1 MGPGPGTLTTRLE
14 ICVVMPCQFQP
25 RHVYKAGQLQV
36 PPMEGVTFQI
46 PEGVGNELERLSS
59 LFGELMAWED
69 NKANRKPED
78 LTTVVV
84 FHLAELYGAFQ
95 LMGTVLGS
103 KCQDKVET
111 ALSVF
116 KSAMDKVI
124 DNLFNDPDKETLEG
138 LDSLLMSVE
147 VSAYILAV
155 ACTLQGSEP
164 QQ

>member
-1 MGPGPGTLTTRLE
+1 
-14 ICVVMPCQFQP
+14 
-25 RHVYKAGQLQV
+25 
-36 PPMEGVTFQI
+36 MEGVTFQI

-69 NKANRKPED
+69 NKANRRPED
-78 LTTVVV
+78 ITTVVV

-103 KCQDKVET
+103 KCQDRIET

-116 KSAMDKVI
+116 KGAMDKVI
-124 DNLFNDPDKETLEG
+124 DNLFNDPDNETLQH

-147 VSAYILAV
+147 VSAYALAV

-164 QQ
+164 EQ